1 MAPEITQKREYDG
14 RAVDMWALG
23 VLLYV
28 MLTGNF
34 PFKGI
39 SESDLYYKI

>member
-1 MAPEITQKREYDG
+1 MAPELTKKKEYDG

-23 VLLYV
+23 VLLFV
-28 MLTGNF
+28 MLTGVF
-34 PFKGI
+34 PFKGT